1 MSKIQVV
8 AAPSRTMQI
17 REKLTQM
24 AADIRDVTPI
34 DMTVYYLPLCKEF
47 RICDGRGK
55 ILYRLKFVEQ
65 HQDGGLVEKFSAW
78 ALRYNKVVYI
88 GAGAEKCI
96 SRLGVAARATFVPFE
111 DFVKG

>member
-8 AAPSRTMQI
+8 AAPSRTLQI
-17 REKLTQM
+17 REKLNLL
-24 AADIRDVTPI
+24 APSGAV
-34 DMTVYYLPLCKEF
+34 VWYSPLTKEF
-47 RICDGRGK
+47 RIVGERGK

-65 HQDGGLVEKFSAW
+65 HQDGGLAEKFNAW

-111 DFVKG
+111 DFIK

>member
-17 REKLTQM
+17 REQLELLTPSGS
-24 AADIRDVTPI
+24 TL
-34 DMTVYYLPLCKEF
+34 YYSPLTKEF
-47 RICDGRGK
+47 RILGESGK

-65 HQDGGLVEKFSAW
+65 HQDGGLAEKFNAW

-88 GAGAEKCI
+88 GAGAKKCI

-111 DFVKG
+111 DFIKD

>member
-1 MSKIQVV
+1 MSKIRVV
-8 AAPSRTMQI
+8 AIPSHEVQI
-17 REKLTQM
+17 REKLKAVFT
-24 AADIRDVTPI
+24 DVRYNPNT
-34 DMTVYYLPLCKEF
+34 KEF
-47 RICDGRGK
+47 RCVNERGA
-55 ILYRLKFVEQ
+55 ILYRLKFVQ
-65 HQDGGLVEKFSAW
+65 QFHDGGLAEKFNAW